1 MEDEKVMQYRE
12 EVKEKILEYWDY
24 ADTLP
29 KEIEKPEIAYP
40 CLEKAEKYCA
50 EFFDMQPYQ
59 FDAVALSLA
68 PEVKG
73 LQEKVLRHRAAA
85 IANKIEGYD
94 GLNYPPH
101 SYQVDK
107 PVPMFDIICKEQ
119 KWEDI
124 NGGQHGTTNLYDLN
138 FAIQHKNLVMQSLK
152 QGLENWENIKDGMA
166 DPSKFEDYEGF
177 KNRKRYEVIEST
189 KEYDEKLEEAM
200 REYDVPSVTI
210 SNDNEIMGVDLKLLP
225 VLNATVIKMMEN
237 NTEFVAD
244 VRERN
249 VKASVKEAFVKPE
262 EGKEGAD
269 GDKARRADREARGG
283 GRDEY

>member
-1 MEDEKVMQYRE
+1 
-12 EVKEKILEYWDY
+12 
-24 ADTLP
+24 
-29 KEIEKPEIAYP
+29 
-40 CLEKAEKYCA
+40 
-50 EFFDMQPYQ
+50 
-59 FDAVALSLA
+59 
-68 PEVKG
+68 
-73 LQEKVLRHRAAA
+73 
-85 IANKIEGYD
+85 
-94 GLNYPPH
+94 
-101 SYQVDK
+101 
-107 PVPMFDIICKEQ
+107 
-119 KWEDI
+119 
-124 NGGQHGTTNLYDLN
+124 
-138 FAIQHKNLVMQSLK
+138 MQSLK

-210 SNDNEIMGVDLKLLP
+210 SNDNEIMGIDLKLLP
-225 VLNATVIKMMEN
+225 VLNTTVIKMMEN

-249 VKASVKEAFVKPE
+249 VKSSVKEAFVKPE